1 MEPILNPLLLLPS
14 KTAFN
19 RCLPKPL
26 LLNPMFSMINITKSF
41 LDEILV
47 DSLLCW
53 REIIVLCTIAVS
65 FSFALLILIGFFVG
79 VIIWIILFIL
89 TGLIVLI
96 TIYFWSSWYV
106 ARERSSILR
115 NQVIVR
121 QSRMMFLADK
131 SQENWLLLSVSS
143 TLFSVSLFGFFI

>member
-1 MEPILNPLLLLPS
+1 MLSS

-26 LLNPMFSMINITKSF
+26 LLNPMFSMINITKGF

-53 REIIVLCTIAVS
+53 REIVVLCTIAVS

-79 VIIWIILFIL
+79 VIIWIILSIL

-96 TIYFWSSWYV
+96 TVYFW
-106 ARERSSILR
+106 
-115 NQVIVR
+115 
-121 QSRMMFLADK
+121 
-131 SQENWLLLSVSS
+131 
-143 TLFSVSLFGFFI
+143 

>member
-1 MEPILNPLLLLPS
+1 
-14 KTAFN
+14 
-19 RCLPKPL
+19 
-26 LLNPMFSMINITKSF
+26 MINITKGF

-79 VIIWIILFIL
+79 VIIWIILFLL

-106 ARERSSILR
+106 ARERSLILR
-115 NQVIVR
+115 NQVVVR

-131 SQENWLLLSVSS
+131 SQENWLLLSISS
-143 TLFSVSLFGFFI
+143 TLFSVSGLLIGFFWFGGLNFRL